1 MIKLKDLISE
11 RINVRK
17 WINAVNKGE
26 DVVVYDKKGKR
37 YNLQGG
43 DNKSVQVTD
52 HWEDAGRRNIHP
64 ERTWQTLPL
73 SKVKKIVIE
82 GKLTEGKWG
91 IKGKY
96 LTMPDGGISSIPGP
110 YDRKSIAVDIKY
122 DEFKIYMDGT
132 KPYAYGSSYD
142 KRFKNTN
149 DLVNWLNKERA
160 TYAGIDRR

>member
-1 MIKLKDLISE
+1 MIKLMDILPE
-11 RINVRK
+11 GINVRK
-17 WINAVNKGE
+17 WIKAVDKGK

-52 HWEDAGRRNIHP
+52 HWEDAGRRNVHP
-64 ERTWQTLPL
+64 EKTWQTLPL

-96 LTMPDGGISSIPGP
+96 LTMPDGEISSIPGP

-122 DEFKIYMDGT
+122 DEFKIYMDGR
-132 KPYAYGSSYD
+132 KPYAYGPKYD
-142 KRFKNTN
+142 KTFNNVR
-149 DLVNWLNKERA
+149 DLVKWLNKNKA
-160 TYAGIDRR
+160 KYIGLDN